1 VTDARLR
8 PDGEKGLLV
17 NTLDAFEEY
26 YRRRAALWEIQALTR
41 TRFVAGDPGVGHQ
54 FQELAGA
61 LTNFRPNAVAAGF
74 PWRRSG
80 VAGARGRFPTRALTG
95 LAVWSPDWREK
106 IAHMRRRIEVE
117 RTPAGQAELAIKTGA
132 GGLIDAEFIAQ
143 TLCLAHGWQEANTQ
157 RALERARD
165 AGALPRAEAEVL
177 LENYRHL
184 RRIEGILRRWSFEG
198 ETELPVDPAPY
209 RRVSIRCG
217 FVDPED
223 FRAVVAGYRR
233 AIRAVYQHVM

>member
-1 VTDARLR
+1 
-8 PDGEKGLLV
+8 
-17 NTLDAFEEY
+17 
-26 YRRRAALWEIQALTR
+26 
-41 TRFVAGDPGVGHQ
+41 
-54 FQELAGA
+54 
-61 LTNFRPNAVAAGF
+61 
-74 PWRRSG
+74 
-80 VAGARGRFPTRALTG
+80 
-95 LAVWSPDWREK
+95 
-106 IAHMRRRIEVE
+106 
-117 RTPAGQAELAIKTGA
+117 
-132 GGLIDAEFIAQ
+132 
-143 TLCLAHGWQEANTQ
+143 
-157 RALERARD
+157 
-165 AGALPRAEAEVL
+165 VL